1 MRLGVDVG
9 GTFTDLLLHDERTQ
23 RTYQAKTP
31 STPQDQSIGVAAGVK
46 LICDKAGV
54 SPSEIS
60 LILHGTTVA
69 TNAVLEG
76 KGARVGLLV
85 TEGFEYTLHLAK
97 AWTPGP
103 LFGWIVMD
111 KPDPLASLAD
121 TRGIPERIN
130 ARGEIVRPLDVAKAT
145 ALIEDLCSSGIEAL
159 TISLMHAYANPEHE
173 RRLRDIVAER
183 FPDIP
188 VSLSSDI
195 LPEFREY
202 DRAITTVMND
212 YVRPIMKRYL
222 SRIEDRLKH
231 EQVKARLHIVRS
243 DGGLMSATAASERP
257 VHTVLSG
264 PAGGVTSTVMISRRT
279 GFRKLLAFDMGGTST
294 DVSVILDGE
303 PTISR
308 STEVGYFPAKVPT
321 LDVRSVGAG
330 GGSIAEVSELTKSL
344 RVGPRSAGAKP
355 GPVAYGLGGAEPTVS
370 DANVV
375 LGYLPPALLGGDM
388 ALDIAGAKAAIA
400 KVGQAMGLSAEEAA
414 KGIIDIANEVMLGAL
429 RVITV
434 QRGLDPRDFG
444 IVAFGGAGPLHAN
457 ALADLEGCYPV
468 LVPPSPGVLS
478 ALGFLEAEFKNEF
491 VQTFIRST
499 VGLDVREVWSRF
511 ATLGEKAKAWL
522 DEQEVAQG
530 DRSIGYSLDLR
541 YEQQGF
547 EVTIE
552 VPAAL
557 VTKSGPLDE
566 ILDRFHAT
574 HQRLYGV
581 RFHVPVELVA
591 LRVIAIGATPNVEE
605 ALPEQGHPDLTKALM
620 EVRPCYFGG
629 SWVDTPN
636 YDRTKLAVGAKIA
649 GPAIIRQYDTTNRAA
664 AQEGGAHRRGRRSW
678 QSSDLA
684 RRKRE
689 LSTMPVKVDPITL
702 DIIENALK
710 NARFEMDGVVVRISL
725 SPVIREQHDEFPMI
739 CNERGQMVVGQFGS
753 YIPAIVEQFEGDIR
767 IHGDIFVWNDPY
779 ACKGSISHNND
790 CAVMIA
796 DLPRERAGRV
806 QLDLRTHGRCRR
818 QGAGLDAVRFLH
830 DLGKRACAFRRCAS
844 MEKVRSTRAS
854 STSCSTT
861 RARRT

>member
-1 MRLGVDVG
+1 MARGLPREPSVDMEDDRMRLGVDVG

-23 RTYQAKTP
+23 RTWQAKTP
-31 STPQDQSIGVAAGVK
+31 STPEDQSIGVAAGVK
-46 LICDKAGV
+46 LICNKAGI
-54 SPSEIS
+54 PRSEIA

-130 ARGEIVRPLDVAKAT
+130 ARGEIVRALDVEKAT
-145 ALIEDLCSSGIEAL
+145 ALIDDLCSSGIEAL

-173 RRLRDIVAER
+173 RRLRDIVAAR
-183 FPDIP
+183 YPDIP

-222 SRIEDRLKH
+222 SRIEERLQD
-231 EQVKARLHIVRS
+231 EQVKAKLHIVRS

-264 PAGGVTSTVMISRRT
+264 PAGGVTSTVMIARRT
-279 GFRKLLAFDMGGTST
+279 GFTKLLAFDMGGTST

-355 GPVAYGLGGAEPTVS
+355 GPVAYGLGGTEPTVS
-370 DANVV
+370 DANLV
-375 LGYLPPALLGGDM
+375 LGYLPPVLLGGDM
-388 ALDIAGAKAAIA
+388 PLDLAAAKQAIA
-400 KVGQAMGLSAEEAA
+400 KVGKAMGLSTEEAA
-414 KGIIDIANEVMLGAL
+414 KGIVDIANEVMLGAL

-457 ALADLEGCYPV
+457 ALAKLLGCYPV
-468 LVPPSPGVLS
+468 LVPPNPGVLS
-478 ALGFLEAEFKNEF
+478 ALGFLQAEFKNEF

-499 VGLDVREVWSRF
+499 VGLDPAEIWSRF
-511 ATLGEKAKAWL
+511 AILHAKAKAWL
-522 DEQEVAQG
+522 DEQEVAVA
-530 DRSIGYSLDLR
+530 DRSIGCSLDLR

-547 EVTIE
+547 EVTID
-552 VPAAL
+552 VPADVVA
-557 VTKSGPLDE
+557 KSGPIDQ
-566 ILDRFHAT
+566 IIDRFHAT

-605 ALPEQGHPDLTKALM
+605 ALPEQHQPDLAKALM
-620 EVRPCYFGG
+620 EVRPSYFDGV
-629 SWVDTPN
+629 WVDTPN
-636 YDRTKLAVGAKIA
+636 YDRAKLAVGTKIT
-649 GPAIIRQYDTTNRAA
+649 GPAIIRQYDTTTVLLPEHLLEVDRHGNLLI
-664 AQEGGAHRRGRRSW
+664 W
-678 QSSDLA
+678 
-684 RRKRE
+684 
-689 LSTMPVKVDPITL
+689 PV
-702 DIIENALK
+702 A
-710 NARFEMDGVVVRISL
+710 
-725 SPVIREQHDEFPMI
+725 
-739 CNERGQMVVGQFGS
+739 
-753 YIPAIVEQFEGDIR
+753 
-767 IHGDIFVWNDPY
+767 
-779 ACKGSISHNND
+779 KGN
-790 CAVMIA
+790 
-796 DLPRERAGRV
+796 
-806 QLDLRTHGRCRR
+806 
-818 QGAGLDAVRFLH
+818 
-830 DLGKRACAFRRCAS
+830 
-844 MEKVRSTRAS
+844 
-854 STSCSTT
+854 
-861 RARRT
+861 

>member
-355 GPVAYGLGGAEPTVS
+355 GPVAYGLGGVEPTVS

-375 LGYLPPALLGGDM
+375 LGYLPPVLLGGDM
-388 ALDIAGAKAAIA
+388 ALDVARAKAAIA

-457 ALADLEGCYPV
+457 ALAELLGCYPV

-499 VGLDVREVWSRF
+499 VGLDAREVWSRF
-511 ATLGEKAKAWL
+511 AALGEKAKAWL

-557 VTKSGPLDE
+557 VAKSGPVDE
-566 ILDRFHAT
+566 ILDRFHTT

-591 LRVIAIGATPNVEE
+591 LRVIATGATPNVEE
-605 ALPEQGHPDLTKALM
+605 ALPEQGQADLAKALM

-629 SWVDTPN
+629 AWVETPN
-636 YDRTKLAVGAKIA
+636 YDRAKLAVGTKIT
-649 GPAIIRQYDTTNRAA
+649 GPAIIRQYDTTTVLLPKHTAEVDGHGNILILPAA
-664 AQEGGAHRRGRRSW
+664 RG
-678 QSSDLA
+678 
-684 RRKRE
+684 
-689 LSTMPVKVDPITL
+689 
-702 DIIENALK
+702 N
-710 NARFEMDGVVVRISL
+710 
-725 SPVIREQHDEFPMI
+725 
-739 CNERGQMVVGQFGS
+739 
-753 YIPAIVEQFEGDIR
+753 
-767 IHGDIFVWNDPY
+767 
-779 ACKGSISHNND
+779 
-790 CAVMIA
+790 
-796 DLPRERAGRV
+796 
-806 QLDLRTHGRCRR
+806 
-818 QGAGLDAVRFLH
+818 
-830 DLGKRACAFRRCAS
+830 
-844 MEKVRSTRAS
+844 
-854 STSCSTT
+854 
-861 RARRT
+861 

>member
-9 GTFTDLLLHDERTQ
+9 GTFTDLLLHDEKTQ

-46 LICDKAGV
+46 LICEKAGV
-54 SPSEIS
+54 SPSDIS
-60 LILHGTTVA
+60 LVLHGTTVA

-121 TRGIPERIN
+121 TRGIPERVS
-130 ARGEIVRPLDVAKAT
+130 ARGEVIRPLDVKKAT
-145 ALIEDLCSSGIEAL
+145 ALIDDLCSSGIEAL

-173 RRLRDIVAER
+173 QRLRKIVSDR
-183 FPDIP
+183 YPDIP

-222 SRIEDRLKH
+222 SRIEDRLKNEKVH
-231 EQVKARLHIVRS
+231 ARLHIVRS
-243 DGGLMSATAASERP
+243 DGGLMSASAASERP

-264 PAGGVTSTVMISRRT
+264 PAGGVTSTVMIARRT
-279 GFRKLLAFDMGGTST
+279 GFNKLLAFDMGGTST
-294 DVSVILDGE
+294 DVSVVLDGE

-330 GGSIAEVSELTKSL
+330 GGSIAEVSDLTKSL

-355 GPVAYGLGGAEPTVS
+355 GPVSYGQGGVEPTVS
-370 DANVV
+370 DANLV
-375 LGYLPPALLGGDM
+375 LGYLPGVLLDGDM
-388 ALDIAGAKAAIA
+388 ALDVVSAKTAIA
-400 KVGQAMGLSAEEAA
+400 KIGRAIGLSVEDAA

-444 IVAFGGAGPLHAN
+444 IAAFGGAGPLHAN
-457 ALADLEGCYPV
+457 ALAELLGCYPV

-499 VGLDVREVWSRF
+499 VELDSKQVWQRF
-511 ATLGEKAKAWL
+511 SELEEKAKAWL
-522 DEQEVAQG
+522 DEQEVEQS
-530 DRSIGYSLDLR
+530 DRGIGYSLDLR

-547 EVTIE
+547 EVAIE
-552 VPAAL
+552 VPAEL
-557 VTKSGPLDE
+557 VAKAGSIDE
-566 ILDRFHAT
+566 ILDRFHDT

-581 RFHVPVELVA
+581 RFHVPIELVA
-591 LRVIAIGATPNVEE
+591 LRVIATGATPKVEE
-605 ALPEQGHPDLTKALM
+605 AVPTLKQAELADALI
-620 EVRPCYFGG
+620 ETRPCYFNG
-629 SWVDTPN
+629 SWLDTPN
-636 YDRTKLAVGAKIA
+636 YDRAKLAVGTKIA
-649 GPAIIRQYDTTNRAA
+649 GPAIIRQYDTTTVLLPKHTAVVDGHGNLLIWPAA
-664 AQEGGAHRRGRRSW
+664 
-678 QSSDLA
+678 
-684 RRKRE
+684 
-689 LSTMPVKVDPITL
+689 
-702 DIIENALK
+702 
-710 NARFEMDGVVVRISL
+710 
-725 SPVIREQHDEFPMI
+725 
-739 CNERGQMVVGQFGS
+739 
-753 YIPAIVEQFEGDIR
+753 
-767 IHGDIFVWNDPY
+767 
-779 ACKGSISHNND
+779 KGN
-790 CAVMIA
+790 
-796 DLPRERAGRV
+796 
-806 QLDLRTHGRCRR
+806 
-818 QGAGLDAVRFLH
+818 
-830 DLGKRACAFRRCAS
+830 
-844 MEKVRSTRAS
+844 
-854 STSCSTT
+854 
-861 RARRT
+861 

>member
-46 LICDKAGV
+46 LICEKAGIT
-54 SPSEIS
+54 PSDIS

-97 AWTPGP
+97 SWTPGP

-121 TRGIPERIN
+121 TRGIPERMN
-130 ARGEIVRPLDVAKAT
+130 ARGEVVRPLDIEAAT
-145 ALIEDLCSSGIEAL
+145 ALIDDLCGSGIEAL
-159 TISLMHAYANPEHE
+159 TISLMHSYANPEHE
-173 RRLRDIVAER
+173 RILGRIVAER
-183 FPDIP
+183 HPHIP

-222 SRIEDRLKH
+222 SRIEDRLKD
-231 EQVKARLHIVRS
+231 EGVTARLHIVRS
-243 DGGLMSATAASERP
+243 DGGLMSAAAASERP

-264 PAGGVTSTVMISRRT
+264 PAGGVTSTVMIARRS
-279 GFRKLLAFDMGGTST
+279 GFPRLLAFDMGGTST
-294 DVSVILDGE
+294 DVSVIIDGE
-303 PTISR
+303 PAISR

-344 RVGPRSAGAKP
+344 RVGPRSAGARP
-355 GPVAYGLGGAEPTVS
+355 GPVSYGRGGTEPAVS

-375 LGYLPPALLGGDM
+375 LGYLPPVLLGGDM
-388 ALDIAGAKAAIA
+388 SLDVEGARAAVKRIGD
-400 KVGQAMGLSAEEAA
+400 VIGLTPEDAA

-457 ALADLEGCYPV
+457 AMAELLGCYPV
-468 LVPPSPGVLS
+468 VVPPSPGVLS

-491 VQTFIRST
+491 VQTFIRT
-499 VGLDVREVWSRF
+499 TRGLDPKDVWSRF
-511 ATLGEKAKAWL
+511 ETLDGKARAWL
-522 DEQEVAQG
+522 DEQEVAPA
-530 DRSIGYSLDLR
+530 DRGISYSLDLR

-547 EVTIE
+547 EVTI
-552 VPAAL
+552 PLPDAL
-557 VTKSGPLDE
+557 VKRAGALDE
-566 ILDRFHAT
+566 ILDTFHAT
-574 HQRLYGV
+574 HERLYGV

-591 LRVIAIGATPNVEE
+591 LRVVATGATPSVEE
-605 ALPEQGHPDLTKALM
+605 ALPTAGSKDPAAALM
-620 EVRPCYFGG
+620 EVRPSYFDGAF
-629 SWVDTPN
+629 VDTPN
-636 YDRTKLAVGAKIA
+636 YDRAKLAVGARVE
-649 GPAIIRQYDTTNRAA
+649 GPAIIRQYDTTTV
-664 AQEGGAHRRGRRSW
+664 
-678 QSSDLA
+678 L
-684 RRKRE
+684 
-689 LSTMPVKVDPITL
+689 
-702 DIIENALK
+702 
-710 NARFEMDGVVVRISL
+710 
-725 SPVIREQHDEFPMI
+725 
-739 CNERGQMVVGQFGS
+739 
-753 YIPAIVEQFEGDIR
+753 
-767 IHGDIFVWNDPY
+767 
-779 ACKGSISHNND
+779 
-790 CAVMIA
+790 
-796 DLPRERAGRV
+796 LPRHYAEVDA
-806 QLDLRTHGRCRR
+806 HGNLLIWPVSR
-818 QGAGLDAVRFLH
+818 GN
-830 DLGKRACAFRRCAS
+830 
-844 MEKVRSTRAS
+844 
-854 STSCSTT
+854 
-861 RARRT
+861 

>member
-9 GTFTDLLLHDERTQ
+9 GTFTDLLLHDELTQ
-23 RTYQAKTP
+23 RTYQAKIP
-31 STPQDQSIGVAAGVK
+31 STPEDQSIGVAAGVK
-46 LICDKAGV
+46 LICEKAGV

-130 ARGEIVRPLDVAKAT
+130 ARGTVVRPLDIGKAT
-145 ALIEDLCSSGIEAL
+145 TLIDDLCSSGIEAL
-159 TISLMHAYANPEHE
+159 TISLMHAYANPDHE
-173 RRLRDIVAER
+173 RQLRDIVVKLY
-183 FPDIP
+183 PDIP

-222 SRIEDRLKH
+222 SRIEDRLKD
-231 EQVKARLHIVRS
+231 EKVKARLHIVRS

-264 PAGGVTSTVMISRRT
+264 PAGGVTSTVTISRRT
-279 GFRKLLAFDMGGTST
+279 GFQKLLAFDMGGTST
-294 DVSVILDGE
+294 DVSVVIDGE

-330 GGSIAEVSELTKSL
+330 GGSIAEVSDLTKSL

-355 GPVAYGLGGAEPTVS
+355 GPVAYGEGGTEPTVS
-370 DANVV
+370 DANVL
-375 LGYLPPALLGGDM
+375 LGYLPTVLLGGDM
-388 ALDIAGAKAAIA
+388 ALDLAGAKAAIA
-400 KVGQAMGLSAEEAA
+400 KIGQAIGLSPEEAA
-414 KGIIDIANEVMLGAL
+414 KGIVDIANEVMLGAL

-457 ALADLEGCYPV
+457 ALAELLGCYPV

-491 VQTFIRST
+491 VQTYIRST
-499 VGLDVREVWSRF
+499 DGLEPKQLWSRF

-522 DEQEVAQG
+522 DEQEVEQS
-530 DRSIGYSLDLR
+530 DRSVGYSVDLR

-547 EVTIE
+547 EVTID
-552 VPAAL
+552 VPAELAA
-557 VTKSGPLDE
+557 KSGPINE

-591 LRVIAIGATPNVEE
+591 LRAIAIGATPNVEE
-605 ALPEQGHPDLTKALM
+605 ALPEQSQADLAKALI
-620 EVRPCYFGG
+620 ETRPGYFGG
-629 SWVDTPN
+629 AWVDTPN
-636 YDRTKLAVGAKIA
+636 YDRTKLAIGTKIT
-649 GPAIIRQYDTTNRAA
+649 GPAIIRQYDTTTVLLPKHTAEVDSHGNLLI
-664 AQEGGAHRRGRRSW
+664 W
-678 QSSDLA
+678 
-684 RRKRE
+684 
-689 LSTMPVKVDPITL
+689 PV
-702 DIIENALK
+702 
-710 NARFEMDGVVVRISL
+710 S
-725 SPVIREQHDEFPMI
+725 
-739 CNERGQMVVGQFGS
+739 
-753 YIPAIVEQFEGDIR
+753 
-767 IHGDIFVWNDPY
+767 
-779 ACKGSISHNND
+779 KGN
-790 CAVMIA
+790 
-796 DLPRERAGRV
+796 
-806 QLDLRTHGRCRR
+806 
-818 QGAGLDAVRFLH
+818 
-830 DLGKRACAFRRCAS
+830 
-844 MEKVRSTRAS
+844 
-854 STSCSTT
+854 
-861 RARRT
+861 